1 MSDRHRISLP
11 DALAMVKRA
20 RETPPTLVKGWSI
33 DGAIISEILA
43 QPGARSLRAYLAA
56 TEDGVATLVYVGV
69 NADGRD
75 MTDGVIAELLFPCP
89 PVCDPAS
96 SFHSP

>member
-1 MSDRHRISLP
+1 MSDRHWISLP

-20 RETPPTLVKGWSI
+20 QEAPPTLVKGWSI

-56 TEDGVATLVYVGV
+56 TEEGVATLVFLGV
-69 NADGRD
+69 DAGGRD
-75 MTDGVIAELLFPCP
+75 MTKGVIAEYALPCP
-89 PVCDPAS
+89 PLCDSAS
-96 SFHSP
+96 PFSGL

>member
-33 DGAIISEILA
+33 DGAIITEILA

-69 NADGRD
+69 DEGGRD
-75 MTDGVIAELLFPCP
+75 MTDGVIAEYAVPRP
-89 PVCDPAS
+89 PVCDS
-96 SFHSP
+96 NSPFVAL